1 MRVSARDMKR
11 VGAIV
16 GAFVLTVFAL
26 RSLDIRLNFTS
37 SHVSAGIWQGVGMG
51 DLKVGD
57 VVTFSIEDFFERFPD
72 RSNDNAIF
80 WSGSLMKQ
88 IAAFEGAVIDRD
100 EDGITVDGV
109 RFSHAAIRPPFEDGS
124 DPCKVEYPHTVEP
137 GHVWLMADRREAYDS
152 RYFGDV
158 PISMLWEK
166 VRPIWIW

>member
-1 MRVSARDMKR
+1 MSVNVVRLKSVAK
-11 VGAIV
+11 II
-16 GAFVLTVFAL
+16 LPFAAVVML
-26 RSLDIRLNFTS
+26 LHSLDIRMNFTS
-37 SHVSAGIWQGVGMG
+37 SHVPAGIWQGVGMG

-57 VVTFSIEDFFERFPD
+57 VVTFSIDDFFERFPD
-72 RSNDNAIF
+72 RSNDNAVF

-109 RFSHAAIRPPFEDGS
+109 RYSHAAIRPPFEDGS
-124 DPCKVEYPHTVEP
+124 DPCKVEYPHIVQP

-158 PISMLWEK
+158 PIPMLWEK
-166 VRPIWIW
+166 VRPIWLW